1 MAATRKTATSV
12 AATRGTVG
20 TVPRPM
26 GRLTY
31 RRAEAAVH
39 NQRMVENAKYGITA
53 LRYAGAQIV
62 EAMMGLIDSSQEN
75 WDLRPAPTRLTEV
88 VDRLVEGDTV
98 ISLFPDD
105 AGGLQPGP
113 EVKVDVL
120 PEGTE
125 TLALAEEAPGRSL
138 RDLPR
143 F

>member
-1 MAATRKTATSV
+1 MAFCAD
-12 AATRGTVG
+12 
-20 TVPRPM
+20 
-26 GRLTY
+26 
-31 RRAEAAVH
+31 
-39 NQRMVENAKYGITA
+39 
-53 LRYAGAQIV
+53 
-62 EAMMGLIDSSQEN
+62 GLIDSTQAN
-75 WDLRPAPTRLTEV
+75 WDLRPAPTRQTEV
-88 VDRLVEGDTV
+88 VDRLVAGDTV

-105 AGGLQPGP
+105 AGGLERGP